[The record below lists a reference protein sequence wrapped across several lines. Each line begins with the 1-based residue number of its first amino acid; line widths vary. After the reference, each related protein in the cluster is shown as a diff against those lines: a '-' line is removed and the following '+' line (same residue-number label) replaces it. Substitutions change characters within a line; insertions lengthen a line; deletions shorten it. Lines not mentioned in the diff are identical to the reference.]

1 MNTEKTCP
9 FCTDKEVK
17 ERVIVENE
25 LAFAFPTLTPIVPGH
40 ILICP
45 KRHVKY
51 YDDVTQEEK
60 KAIEELRV
68 KIRLALKETFQ
79 AEGFNYAWNE
89 EKIGGQSVPHF
100 HLHIVPRKEDD
111 EGTYKYEP
119 REFLYRPG
127 PRHVDTPNEALLEIV
142 ASIRKNL

>member
-1 MNTEKTCP
+1 MNCP
-9 FCTDKEVK
+9 FCEDKEVK
-17 ERVIVENE
+17 DRIIIENV

-45 KRHVKY
+45 KRHVQY
-51 YDDVTQEEK
+51 IEDSTAEERE
-60 KAIEELRV
+60 AIEELRN
-68 KIRLALKETFQ
+68 KIKKALKKAFQ

-100 HLHIVPRKEDD
+100 HLHIVPRKEGDVGVY
-111 EGTYKYEP
+111 EYEP

-127 PRHVDTPNEALLEIV
+127 PRTVSSPQEEIQKIVKQIKEAL
-142 ASIRKNL
+142 